1 MRMKCP
7 QRLKLRPLKK
17 RQHQPDAAAAQR
29 KPFLMPIRKS
39 GHWKR
44 RQLWKSGKPS
54 PATWGNTKLAIKAA
68 FDHFAAV
75 YRAAFLSQGV
85 CLLVT

>member
-7 QRLKLRPLKK
+7 QMLLKK
-17 RQHQPDAAAAQR
+17 RQHQQPDAAAAQR

-44 RQLWKSGKPS
+44 RQYE
-54 PATWGNTKLAIKAA
+54 
-68 FDHFAAV
+68 H
-75 YRAAFLSQGV
+75 LSVWWWHGFNRNY
-85 CLLVT
+85 LRLD